1 MSTKVFIGNI
11 ALATANNFRVVL
23 GRDYSSPNSVGEVRS
38 RTLHHTKAWFVTGS
52 FLYPPAFFSI
62 RFLFFFSTW
71 KSKLKNPNHPE
82 VNRRRITSQ
91 HFHRVIIVS
100 HSFRCQKL
108 KLFLID
114 GEKLWSIAE
123 AWALSK
129 LRLKKYLYCYAG
141 TYFCFLYDHRTS
153 EETTSELR
161 RRCNAFFME
170 LVSIFCFGDS
180 VSKDLEKEATALL
193 MRYVIGHQS
202 TQTKDFSPFPD
213 YAIDPTP
220 VVRSFLLQQLLRSR

>member
-1 MSTKVFIGNI
+1 MWARFVPGPCITPRLDLS
-11 ALATANNFRVVL
+11 LVL
-23 GRDYSSPNSVGEVRS
+23 FF
-38 RTLHHTKAWFVTGS
+38 TLRLFFLFGS
-52 FLYPPAFFSI
+52 F
-62 RFLFFFSTW
+62 FFFSTW

-100 HSFRCQKL
+100 HSFRCQKH

-220 VVRSFLLQQLLRSR
+220 VVRSFLLQQLLRSRWKYWESISFSTMTLTLSCAS